1 MNQNQQRVINP
12 TALVKGQTSQKD
24 KGATATASV
33 VNGSISKIN
42 VTNSGNNYTQAI
54 VTIQNSPGDTN
65 GNSGSAYAVLKGQF
79 GKLRSY
85 YYDSNN
91 RKTILNDNL
100 ATVDYYNGTVTFI
113 NFNPYDINDPLGQ
126 LTITATPETTIIE
139 STKNRIVS
147 IDEFDPNAVVVNVTA
162 K

>member
-1 MNQNQQRVINP
+1 MCIYHF
-12 TALVKGQTSQKD
+12 VK
-24 KGATATASV
+24 
-33 VNGSISKIN
+33 
-42 VTNSGNNYTQAI
+42 
-54 VTIQNSPGDTN
+54 
-65 GNSGSAYAVLKGQF
+65 
-79 GKLRSY
+79 KLSRFRNWKSTK
-85 YYDSNN
+85 

-113 NFNPYDINDPLGQ
+113 NFNPNDINDPLGQ